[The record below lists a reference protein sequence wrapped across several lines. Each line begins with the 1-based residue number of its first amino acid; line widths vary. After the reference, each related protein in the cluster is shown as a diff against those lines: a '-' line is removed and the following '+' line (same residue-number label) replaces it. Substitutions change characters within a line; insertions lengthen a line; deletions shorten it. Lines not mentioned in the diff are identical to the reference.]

1 MNMEQMQSGG
11 LEGEVQY
18 QRWERLEFRRRVM
31 LVEDDERLREL
42 MAMLLQSEGFDT
54 IELTDGL
61 EALSFLASLEVY
73 QGELQ
78 APDLIVADIHMPTY
92 SGLDMLMGM
101 KEITERPPVML
112 VTGVRDEEVLHEG
125 TRLGAACVI
134 HKPFDVDYFL
144 DSVHLCLEGPA
155 KKLQEAAYNPDYS

>member
-1 MNMEQMQSGG
+1 MNVFSGRRRAMNMEQMQSGG
-11 LEGEVQY
+11 LEAEVQY

-61 EALSFLASLEVY
+61 EALSFLAALEVY

-101 KEITERPPVML
+101 KEVTERPTVML
-112 VTGVRDEEVLHEG
+112 V
-125 TRLGAACVI
+125 A
-134 HKPFDVDYFL
+134 
-144 DSVHLCLEGPA
+144 
-155 KKLQEAAYNPDYS
+155 